1 MNEQEKKK
9 EALQWHPVFHAG
21 LQIELS
27 EEAQYLEFENEHQ
40 LGTKPKEI
48 DTLVIKKDPKISI
61 KKNIGRIFRTH
72 NIVEYKSP
80 KDYLSVDDFYKVYAY
95 ACFYKSQALKEN
107 QIPAEEISITF
118 VCRKSPVNLIR
129 HLKEVRNYKVTLI
142 EDGIYYIFGD
152 FFPIQLILT
161 SELSEEHNF
170 WLKNLTDDLK
180 EKATAE
186 KMLREYEKHPKD
198 KLYESVM
205 DIVIHANE
213 QIFEEA
219 KGNMCNALMEL
230 MKDEFNAALNEAV
243 EKEVAK
249 ELERQVAK
257 ELEKQVAKELEK
269 EVAKEVAKKLEKEV
283 AKELAKAEQRAEQR
297 ELENKLNL
305 IRKKLAKGKSLEVI
319 ADELEEEAE
328 TIKMLYRT
336 YLQET

>member
-27 EEAQYLEFENEHQ
+27 EEAEYLEFENEHQ

-48 DTLVIKKDPKISI
+48 DTLVIKKDPKILI

-80 KDYLSVDDFYKVYAY
+80 KDYLSIDDFYKVYAY

-118 VCRKSPVNLIR
+118 VCKKSPVNLVR
-129 HLKEVRNYKVTLI
+129 HLKEVRNYKVVLI

-161 SELSEEHNF
+161 SELSEKHNF

-180 EKATAE
+180 EKETAE
-186 KMLREYEKHPKD
+186 KMLREYEKHKKD

-230 MKDEFNAALNEAV
+230 MKDEFDAALNEAV
-243 EKEVAK
+243 EKAVAKEIAKEVAK
-249 ELERQVAK
+249 A
-257 ELEKQVAKELEK
+257 
-269 EVAKEVAKKLEKEV
+269 VAKEVAE
-283 AKELAKAEQRAEQR
+283 AERRAEQR

-319 ADELEEEAE
+319 ADELEEKTD
-328 TIKMLYRT
+328 TIKMLYST
-336 YLQET
+336 YLQEDTM

>member
-1 MNEQEKKK
+1 MNGQEKKK

-27 EEAQYLEFENEHQ
+27 EEAEYLEFENEHQ

-48 DTLVIKKDPKISI
+48 DTLVIKKDPKILI

-80 KDYLSVDDFYKVYAY
+80 KDYLSIDDFYKVYAY

-107 QIPAEEISITF
+107 KIPAEEITITF
-118 VCRKSPVNLIR
+118 VCKKSPVNLVR
-129 HLKEVRNYKVTLI
+129 HLKEVRNYKVILI

-180 EKATAE
+180 EKETAE
-186 KMLREYEKHPKD
+186 KMLREYEKHKKD

-230 MKDEFNAALNEAV
+230 MKDEFDAALNEAV

-249 ELERQVAK
+249 EITKEVAK
-257 ELEKQVAKELEK
+257 A
-269 EVAKEVAKKLEKEV
+269 VAKEVAE
-283 AKELAKAEQRAEQR
+283 AERRAEQR

-319 ADELEEEAE
+319 ADELEEKTD
-328 TIKMLYRT
+328 TIKMLYST
-336 YLQET
+336 YLQEDTM